1 MKGLTSKFK
10 AIGALMILALIL
22 SGCGESFLSALRPK
36 GQGASDILELM
47 ILSIAIMLFVFVVV
61 MIIYVFVLLKFRR
74 KKGQEDF
81 IPEQI
86 EGSHTLETLWTV
98 VPIVLILILAVPT
111 VQYTF
116 SLVDTDPQVSAEGEE
131 EEQLWVNVTG
141 KQYWWHFEYDGMDVT
156 TSQDL
161 YIPTDRKV
169 YLSLHSEDVIH
180 SFWVPTLQGKMD
192 VNPTGNRN
200 EIWIDAQEEGVYWGK
215 CAEFCGPSHSL
226 MDFKIIAVS
235 PGEFEQWV
243 NDMQQVSE
251 DDTPESQVA
260 QAGQEVY
267 ANNCMS
273 CHALGSSPNKIGPNL
288 SNFGDRERIA
298 GVLEYNKENL
308 IEWIDTKGEEVKP
321 GNLMTTA
328 NYDLSDEEL
337 DQVAEYLMSLSP
349 SEITPENAEDG
360 EYIDSDLSDLFSNQ
374 EESEEGGEEGEEGDG
389 EESEEDSEENSEEE
403 SEDSN

>member
-10 AIGALMILALIL
+10 AVGALMILALIL
-22 SGCGESFLSALRPK
+22 SGCGEEFLSALRPQ
-36 GQGASDILELM
+36 GQGASDILSLM
-47 ILSIAIMLFVFVVV
+47 ILSIAVMMFVFVVV
-61 MIIYVFVLLKFRR
+61 MVIYVFVILKFRK

-81 IPEQI
+81 IPEQV

-98 VPIVLILILAVPT
+98 VPIILILILAVPT

-116 SLVDTDPQVSAEGEE
+116 SLVDTSPQVNAEGEE
-131 EEQLWVNVTG
+131 EDQIWFNFTC
-141 KQYWWHFEYDGMDVT
+141 KQYWWHFEYEGMDVT
-156 TSQDL
+156 TSQEI
-161 YIPTDRKV
+161 YIPTDRRV

-180 SFWVPTLQGKMD
+180 SFWVPTLQGKID

-200 EIWIDAQEEGVYWGK
+200 EIWIDADKEGVYWGK

-226 MDFKIIAVS
+226 MDFKVVAVS

-243 NDMQQVSE
+243 KDMRNIDPE
-251 DDTPESQVA
+251 ETPESEVA
-260 QAGQEVY
+260 TAGQEVF

-273 CHALGSSPNKIGPNL
+273 CHANGTSPNKIGPNV

-308 IEWIDTKGEEVKP
+308 MEWIETKGEEMKP
-321 GNLMTTA
+321 GNMMTTA
-328 NYDLSDEEL
+328 AYDLSDEEL

-349 SEITPENAEDG
+349 SEITPENAEDN
-360 EYIDSDLSDLFSNQ
+360 EYIESDLSDLFIDQ
-374 EESEEGGEEGEEGDG
+374 EENEDEGSEGESEGDSEG
-389 EESEEDSEENSEEE
+389 ESEEDS
-403 SEDSN
+403 DSNQ

>member
-10 AIGALMILALIL
+10 AVGALMILALIL
-22 SGCGESFLSALRPK
+22 SGCGEEFLSALRPQ
-36 GQGASDILELM
+36 GQGASDILSLM
-47 ILSIAIMLFVFVVV
+47 ILSIAVMMFVFVVV
-61 MIIYVFVLLKFRR
+61 MVIYVFVILKFRK

-81 IPEQI
+81 IPEQV

-98 VPIVLILILAVPT
+98 VPIILILILAVPT

-116 SLVDTDPQVSAEGEE
+116 SLVDTSPQVNAEGEE
-131 EEQLWVNVTG
+131 EDQIWVNVTG
-141 KQYWWHFEYDGMDVT
+141 KQYWWHFEYEGMDVT
-156 TSQDL
+156 TSQEI
-161 YIPTDRKV
+161 YIPTDRRV

-180 SFWVPTLQGKMD
+180 SFWVPTLQGKID

-200 EIWIDAQEEGVYWGK
+200 EIWIDADKEGVYWGK

-226 MDFKIIAVS
+226 MDFKVVAVS

-243 NDMQQVSE
+243 KDMRNI
-251 DDTPESQVA
+251 DPEKLQKVKLPS
-260 QAGQEVY
+260 AGQEVF

-273 CHALGSSPNKIGPNL
+273 CHANGTSPNKIGPNV

-308 IEWIDTKGEEVKP
+308 MEWIETKGEEMKP
-321 GNLMTTA
+321 GNMMTTA
-328 NYDLSDEEL
+328 AYDLSDEEL

-349 SEITPENAEDG
+349 SEITPENAEDN
-360 EYIDSDLSDLFSNQ
+360 EYIESDLSDLFIDQ
-374 EESEEGGEEGEEGDG
+374 EENEDEGSEGESEGDSEG
-389 EESEEDSEENSEEE
+389 ESEEDS
-403 SEDSN
+403 DSNQ